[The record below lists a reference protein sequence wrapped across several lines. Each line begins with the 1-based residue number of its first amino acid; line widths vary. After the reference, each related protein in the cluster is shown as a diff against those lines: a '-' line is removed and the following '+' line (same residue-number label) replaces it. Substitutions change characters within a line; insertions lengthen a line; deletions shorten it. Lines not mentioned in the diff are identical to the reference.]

1 MKIFHLKSY
10 LALVSDIKIVL
21 TIYLLQTE
29 YALHWIAEMIATKK
43 AIMSP
48 KALCMSAET
57 F

>member
-10 LALVSDIKIVL
+10 LALVSDIKIVFSV
-21 TIYLLQTE
+21 LQTE